1 MKTKPKEQPSKK
13 PNYGKETIKDT
24 SDHQRDHLSP
34 MIDAAF
40 IGPPTSRRKPMRWWR
55 STQGRPYIL
64 HFAQNPHIFFIFTK
78 L

>member
-34 MIDAAF
+34 TTLYSSF
-40 IGPPTSRRKPMRWWR
+40 CTKS
-55 STQGRPYIL
+55 PYIFYIYKTL
-64 HFAQNPHIFFIFTK
+64 SLGSGRVLGSIPIPAPA
-78 L
+78 LY